1 MKVFIS
7 HKREDSEKAH
17 SIANRLKQLHRIDSY
32 LDVIDPLI
40 GTHDGP
46 ALAEHVQKQMDTC
59 DSLLAVVS
67 TATAN
72 SQWVPWEIGIATEK
86 RFPLATYADTY
97 MPLPEFLQKWP
108 YLKSDSD
115 LDKYAKQVN
124 LMAGKNRSAVLAKS
138 YSMESLNESM
148 RTTTNDFYRNL
159 KADLGR

>member
-7 HKREDSEKAH
+7 HKREDANRASD
-17 SIANRLKQLHRIDSY
+17 IANRLKQVHHIDSY

-40 GTHDGP
+40 GVHDGP

-86 RFPLATYADTY
+86 GFPLATYADTF

-108 YLKSDSD
+108 YLKSNSD
-115 LDKYAKQVN
+115 LDKYAAAVN
-124 LMAGKNRSAVLAKS
+124 LMRGRSRTTVLAKNYGLES
-138 YSMESLNESM
+138 INESLRS
-148 RTTTNDFYRNL
+148 TNSDFYRNL
-159 KADLGR
+159 KASLGR